1 MQCIDSLIFVLYVC
15 MFSHCSTAQELLGS
29 SPDTQPV
36 VFFRS
41 VSFTELESLV
51 DYIYRGSTQVENE
64 PLML

>member
-1 MQCIDSLIFVLYVC
+1 
-15 MFSHCSTAQELLGS
+15 MFSHCYTAQELLSS

>member
-1 MQCIDSLIFVLYVC
+1 MWQCNELELIVIDSL
-15 MFSHCSTAQELLGS
+15 MFSHCYTAQELLSS

-51 DYIYRGSTQVENE
+51 DYIYRGSTQVKNE
-64 PLML
+64 P

>member
-1 MQCIDSLIFVLYVC
+1 MLLFMCYGDVAIQCIDI
-15 MFSHCSTAQELLGS
+15 QELLSS